1 MIRIEPMTAEHIE
14 QIHQLEK
21 LCFPEDAW
29 VMSAFKMEL
38 ENSFS
43 TYIVAWKNGVVLGY
57 AGMHHMLDE
66 AEIVN
71 IAVSPGFRG
80 QKIGNRL
87 MQGLMARALELDI
100 TAITL
105 EVRASN
111 SPAINLYQN
120 YGFIPISIRTN
131 YYKKPLEDAIVMQ
144 KINSATEA
152 DHEKT

>member
-29 VMSAFKMEL
+29 SMSTFKMEL

-43 TYIVAWKNGVVLGY
+43 TYIVACENSVVLGY
-57 AGMHHMLDE
+57 AGMHHVLDE

-71 IAVSPGFRG
+71 IAVSPNFRG
-80 QKIGNRL
+80 QKIGNQL
-87 MQGLMARALELDI
+87 MQGLMTGILELGI

-111 SPAINLYQN
+111 SHAISLYQN
-120 YGFIPISIRTN
+120 YGFMPISIRTN
-131 YYKKPLEDAIVMQ
+131 YYRKPLEDAIVMQ